1 MEEILASIRRIIAD
15 DQAGKSAAPEPAA
28 VTPTPP
34 PAVAKST
41 PAPAS
46 PAARPV
52 PVVADDDDVL
62 DLQPKAAR
70 AERVQ
75 EPHYIAD
82 DPVENDLSF
91 EDPVPVVEKP
101 VAPPPAANAQ
111 DDIDAM
117 MAEIEFDPAP
127 TPAPMPVTTPVTDPT
142 ERLISAATD
151 RMVTGAFGSLA
162 NTILNKNARTL
173 EDLMQDMMRP
183 MIKDWLD
190 DHLPLIVERLVRAE
204 IERVARGGR

>member
-15 DQAGKSAAPEPAA
+15 DQAGK
-28 VTPTPP
+28 
-34 PAVAKST
+34 
-41 PAPAS
+41 AS
-46 PAARPV
+46 PAPSAEPAPQAKVPAAAAPQPV
-52 PVVADDDDVL
+52 ASQAAHSNDDDVL
-62 DLQPKAAR
+62 DLQPKAAQPAR
-70 AERVQ
+70 NQ

-82 DPVENDLSF
+82 DPVGNDLSF
-91 EDPVPVVEKP
+91 EDPAPVVEVP

-111 DDIDAM
+111 DDIDTM
-117 MAEIEFDPAP
+117 MAEMEFAPAP
-127 TPAPMPVTTPVTDPT
+127 AEQAAPV
-142 ERLISAATD
+142 ERLVSPATD
-151 RMVTGAFGSLA
+151 RMVSSAFGSLA

>member
-15 DQAGKSAAPEPAA
+15 DQAGKGSPAPSAEPAPQARTPAA
-28 VTPTPP
+28 VAPQPVAP
-34 PAVAKST
+34 PAALS
-41 PAPAS
+41 S
-46 PAARPV
+46 
-52 PVVADDDDVL
+52 DDDVL
-62 DLQPKAAR
+62 DLQPKAAPP
-70 AERVQ
+70 ARVQ
-75 EPHYIAD
+75 DPHYIAD
-82 DPVENDLSF
+82 DPVGNDLSF
-91 EDPVPVVEKP
+91 EDPASVAGMP

-117 MAEIEFDPAP
+117 MAEMEFAP
-127 TPAPMPVTTPVTDPT
+127 TPPPAEQAAPV
-142 ERLISAATD
+142 ERLVSPATD
-151 RMVTGAFGSLA
+151 RMVSGAFGSLA

>member
-15 DQAGKSAAPEPAA
+15 DQAGKPAAAPADVAEN
-28 VTPTPP
+28 TPP
-34 PAVAKST
+34 K
-41 PAPAS
+41 PAPIVQS
-46 PAARPV
+46 PRPAPVSVAA
-52 PVVADDDDVL
+52 DDDVL
-62 DLQPKAAR
+62 DLQPKAVER
-70 AERVQ
+70 PPRVQ

-82 DPVENDLSF
+82 DPVGNDLSF
-91 EDPVPVVEKP
+91 EEPPPRIETP

-117 MAEIEFDPAP
+117 MAEMEFAPSPAP
-127 TPAPMPVTTPVTDPT
+127 LVVDTPAPA
-142 ERLISAATD
+142 ERLVSPSTD
-151 RMVTGAFGSLA
+151 RMVSGAFGSLA
-162 NTILNKNARTL
+162 NTILSKNARTL